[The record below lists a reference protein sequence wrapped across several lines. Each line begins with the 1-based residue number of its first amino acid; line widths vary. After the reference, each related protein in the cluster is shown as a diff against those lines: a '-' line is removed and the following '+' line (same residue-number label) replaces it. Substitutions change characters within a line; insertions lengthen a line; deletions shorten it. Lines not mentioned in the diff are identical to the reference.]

1 MRNNSS
7 STGLEIYTSGESWLP
22 MLAKAYK
29 AKTSVTLIDDAN
41 LGVDPIN
48 ETLLQMG
55 RKANLTA
62 KEWGAVLISL
72 GMAGAGVYLLVMA
85 IIDPEPFSKIAAALG
100 TGAVMIFGGGFSAI
114 RVLTGH
120 QPPTVKAGPKGFEIS
135 FS

>member
-1 MRNNSS
+1 MGNSS
-7 STGLEIYTSGESWLP
+7 PSTGLEIYTSSDGWLP
-22 MLAKAYK
+22 ALANAYK
-29 AKTSVTLIDDAN
+29 AQMSVTLIDDAR
-41 LGVDPIN
+41 LGVNPIN

-72 GMAGAGVYLLVMA
+72 GMAGSGVYLLVMA

-100 TGAVMIFGGGFSAI
+100 TGAVLIFGGGFSAI

-120 QPPTVKAGPKGFEIS
+120 KPPTVKAGPKGFEIS
-135 FS
+135 FL